1 MEQGDP
7 CMPPPSILDDP
18 SPIGDMITKIKID
31 ADWVGRRQA
40 VDAFNAVNMWKKRGI
55 SLVPMR
61 YPHLLSG
68 FGLKM
73 NCLISIFGMDG
84 TISVAHNGIEMGQGM
99 NTKVVQCV
107 AHTLGVPMELIQCKP
122 VTAVTNP
129 NGMVT
134 GGSCGSE
141 SNCVAAIAAAEM
153 LKVNCPSKLI
163 RTNQP
168 GKAGSCKGKAGSKSN
183 LAGDNHGGKQQQC
196 GPVCPLHDEC

>member
-1 MEQGDP
+1 
-7 CMPPPSILDDP
+7 
-18 SPIGDMITKIKID
+18 MIAELKMYANWMARK
-31 ADWVGRRQA
+31 QA
-40 VDAFNAVNMWKKRGI
+40 VEAFNAVNMWKKRGM

-61 YPHLLSG
+61 YPHYMKEY
-68 FGLKM
+68 GLKM

-107 AHTLGVPMELIQCKP
+107 AYTLGVPMELIQCKP

-141 SNCVAAIAAAEM
+141 ANCVAAIACCEM
-153 LKVNCPSKLI
+153 LKVTLLPRI
-163 RTNQP
+163 T
-168 GKAGSCKGKAGSKSN
+168 
-183 LAGDNHGGKQQQC
+183 
-196 GPVCPLHDEC
+196 